1 MDVANYREYE
11 ALFRFSRSQ
20 DIMSSSCNLDI
31 ISLTKSP
38 DNTIKIIEENKNEE
52 HEEIEEIEEHKCE
65 EITTEPPHP
74 AEKKSMF

>member
-31 ISLTKSP
+31 ISIKKSP
-38 DNTIKIIEENKNEE
+38 DDTIKIIEENKNEE
-52 HEEIEEIEEHKCE
+52 IEEHLIE
-65 EITTEPPHP
+65 DRISEPQPI
-74 AEKKSMF
+74 EKKTMF